1 MYKIICDTREKKNDH
16 ILNTFDKHKIPYT
29 KEKLPAGDY
38 AIQDETGFRPNLVIE
53 RKASLDELIGNIFE
67 KCDEGI
73 SKNRIH
79 KEFTRAIATDTRVL
93 ILIEDSE
100 WYEKLLKGNYRSQAN
115 PKALTGLIMS
125 LQAKY
130 PYYLS
135 IVGINKDYTASYIHN
150 ILKYELM
157 EQLKH
162 CTEKLT

>member
-1 MYKIICDTREKKNDH
+1 MNKYKILTDSREKRNEY
-16 ILNTFDKHKIPYT
+16 ILQAFKKHNVEYEIK
-29 KEKLPAGDY
+29 KLNFGDY

-93 ILIEDSE
+93 VLIEDSE

-125 LQAKY
+125 LKAKY

-135 IVGINKDYTASYIHN
+135 IIGIDKEYAASFIHN
-150 ILKYELM
+150 TLKYELM
-157 EQLKH
+157 EQLK
-162 CTEKLT
+162 LR